1 MTLLKSLAGVLAT
14 LFALGHPLHSAAQE
28 KVMFNLSWLPQGSTV
43 GPIIAESKGFYK
55 AAGLQVESVRGFGG
69 LRTTNEI
76 DQGKF
81 EFGYGNP
88 LGVILN
94 RANGGQTRMIGA
106 VNDQWPGGLC
116 YAKNRNKIAGLAD
129 LKGLTVGGGP
139 FSPVNVMLPAW
150 LQMNGLPRD
159 YVKIIQMEPAVM
171 DASFLEGKTDLAECW
186 PGSNSELLAKRA
198 AEAKIDMG
206 IVEYSAH
213 KLDIYGSGIVTSDK
227 LIQAKPALVGR
238 FMRATNQGYEYAF
251 KNPEEAADIMVKQF
265 PVLDRAIIVQQIKAT
280 EKLMTNADTPKRGL
294 GWMSE
299 ARMKNTL
306 DFVVN
311 AYALKQSISVNDIYT
326 TQFLGK

>member
-1 MTLLKSLAGVLAT
+1 MTFKPLAGVFAT
-14 LFALGHPLHSAAQE
+14 LFVLGHPLHGAAQE
-28 KVMFNLSWLPQGSTV
+28 KVVFNLSWLPQGSTV

-55 AAGLQVESVRGFGG
+55 AVGLQVESVRGFGG

-116 YAKNRNKIAGLAD
+116 FAKNRNKIGGLAD

-159 YVKIIQMEPAVM
+159 HVKIVQMEPAVM

-198 AEAKIDMG
+198 AQAKIDMG
-206 IVEYSAH
+206 IIEYSAY

-251 KNPEEAADIMVKQF
+251 KHPEETADIMVRQF

-280 EKLMTNADTPKRGL
+280 EKLMTNADTPQRGL

-299 ARMKNTL
+299 ARMTNTL

-311 AYALKQSISVNDIYT
+311 AYALKQAISVKDIYT

>member
-1 MTLLKSLAGVLAT
+1 MTLKSLAGVLAT
-14 LFALGHPLHSAAQE
+14 VCALGHASHGAAQE
-28 KVMFNLSWLPQGSTV
+28 KVTFNLSWLPQGSTV

-116 YAKNRNKIAGLAD
+116 YARNRNKIANLND

-159 YVKIIQMEPAVM
+159 HVKIIQMEPAVM

-198 AEAKIDMG
+198 REAKIDMG

-227 LIQAKPALVGR
+227 LIQAKPAMVGR
-238 FMRATNQGYEYAF
+238 FMKATNQGYEYAF

-265 PVLDRAIIVQQIKAT
+265 PVLDRAIIVEQIKAT
-280 EKLMTNADTPKRGL
+280 EKLMTSAETPKHGL
-294 GWMSE
+294 GWMTE
-299 ARMKNTL
+299 PRMKNTL

-311 AYALKQSISVNDIYT
+311 AYALKQPIGVNDIYT
-326 TQFLGK
+326 TQFVGK